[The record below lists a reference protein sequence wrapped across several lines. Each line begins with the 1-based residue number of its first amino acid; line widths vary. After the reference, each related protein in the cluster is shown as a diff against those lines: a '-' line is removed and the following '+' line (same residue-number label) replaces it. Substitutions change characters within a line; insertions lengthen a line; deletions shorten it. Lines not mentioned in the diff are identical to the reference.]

1 MKKVDLRYI
10 LGPEDV
16 LEKIKQYFNKE
27 RRFIFIF
34 TFILG
39 ILTHFLLLSKTI
51 LSQDGLWH
59 IFHYTSGTYE
69 ATLGRWGIDFFD
81 SLRNDI
87 ALPFITTLISI
98 IIMGFI
104 NILIIEILEIKS
116 KVSKIISA
124 ITVVVSPSLCM
135 TLLYAYTADVYYYAC
150 FLSVFTVYAFYRIRN
165 KKLGTILGIISFI
178 ITLSTYQSYM
188 GITVGLI
195 LMISIKTLLTE
206 KKSTIKVI
214 NDIVIKAIIL
224 IISAIL
230 YFFIT
235 IALLKI
241 LKLDLAP
248 YGGANTISLSTI
260 FKSIIVSIKKA
271 YIGFIKYF
279 FADGVVLNRAWKRD
293 KLFLIFFAITAIEAI
308 LLFIKNLIGN
318 KEKKEVFIRFIFS
331 GVLVLCL
338 PIALNLVI
346 IIASGN
352 EIYYLTSTQM
362 LLMIP
367 FSLMLFELVQ
377 KDVITNILNWGA
389 VVVSFMIITT
399 YFISISVTYQTAE
412 MAYEQAK
419 AISIRVLNRIEEC
432 PGYRAEMPKLFAG
445 IVDDNNFPKILD
457 IYNYAITNSLRGTIF
472 HRTYWG
478 QGATWNSFMNTFL
491 RY

>member
-10 LGPEDV
+10 LGPEEV
-16 LEKIKQYFNKE
+16 LEKVKQYFNKE

-104 NILIIEILEIKS
+104 NILIIETLEIKS

-206 KKSTIKVI
+206 K
-214 NDIVIKAIIL
+214 NL
-224 IISAIL
+224 
-230 YFFIT
+230 
-235 IALLKI
+235 LLK
-241 LKLDLAP
+241 LL
-248 YGGANTISLSTI
+248 TI
-260 FKSIIVSIKKA
+260 
-271 YIGFIKYF
+271 
-279 FADGVVLNRAWKRD
+279 
-293 KLFLIFFAITAIEAI
+293 
-308 LLFIKNLIGN
+308 
-318 KEKKEVFIRFIFS
+318 
-331 GVLVLCL
+331 
-338 PIALNLVI
+338 
-346 IIASGN
+346 
-352 EIYYLTSTQM
+352 
-362 LLMIP
+362 
-367 FSLMLFELVQ
+367 
-377 KDVITNILNWGA
+377 
-389 VVVSFMIITT
+389 
-399 YFISISVTYQTAE
+399 
-412 MAYEQAK
+412 
-419 AISIRVLNRIEEC
+419 
-432 PGYRAEMPKLFAG
+432 
-445 IVDDNNFPKILD
+445 
-457 IYNYAITNSLRGTIF
+457 
-472 HRTYWG
+472 
-478 QGATWNSFMNTFL
+478 
-491 RY
+491 